1 MSRLE
6 RRKDLLV
13 AVAALVGLAVT
24 APFSPDHA
32 LPQWD
37 DLVLAVV
44 GVWAAWRCARLT
56 RAMGRRD
63 RLPWQVLGTS
73 SLLFATASLLTGV
86 GLAGERGGLGVGD
99 LLVMLAALGPA
110 LTSALLGGRV
120 RGTRWPILVI
130 DGLLATVALVV
141 VADVLVLSPALRPGA
156 VAGDLQPLV
165 LVYGIYPAV
174 AMGVVGALCSVT
186 TAAVKRSATGMV
198 VMTGLLGLASALLA
212 VHIVQPGRGWAA
224 AADVAIV
231 LALVCGVRV
240 VALAAAHQRAGRAA
254 EEAPVINPAGGAVV
268 VGALVGVPVTVLTA
282 LAFSIPLHPGALACT
297 AVLIALLLLRMV
309 ERIQDSGRVREDLL
323 RSEQDFRGLVEAS
336 SDGVAIVDAELR
348 LEFTSPAAR
357 TLLGV
362 RDTDPHP
369 VLLALL
375 HEEDRT
381 RVRLELTA
389 TVGEVTPAL
398 HLRVPSAG
406 GEPRELE
413 VTHHERPGSGR
424 RVLHLRDVTTRR
436 RRERELERMAF
447 TDHLT
452 GLPNRAMLFQEMA
465 AMSAVAGD
473 RCILVIDLD
482 GFKAVNDTAGH
493 ESGDLLLVE
502 VARRLQGLLRT
513 DDLVAR
519 LGGDEFAV
527 LMAGQEDAAV
537 EAAERVVDVLAH
549 PFRVG
554 DRTFSVGA
562 SVGLCRVHPGGGQL
576 AFRQADDA
584 LRAAKQA
591 GKGCWRVHTED
602 RVAQAA
608 ATSDVAAA
616 LADGE
621 VQLRFDL
628 IANGDTGN
636 LSALHAEPVWVH
648 GELGVLP
655 APELWAAAERQGQT
669 AALQQWL
676 LTQACVDVAGIND
689 SLLVAVDLPAG
700 LVHADELPG
709 EVTAA
714 LATAGLAP
722 HRLTLCFTEEVLQTS
737 SAALIPA
744 LHTVHEAGVRLGL
757 DDYGMGSTLWSQ
769 LARLPVDVVM
779 VDVRNLAAP
788 GDSERTLRLLTAI
801 ARSARTFDVD
811 TVAKHVGSSDMLGE
825 LRSQGL
831 VAVSGPVLPVGLTA
845 PQVAAVLRHPAAPV
859 VAPLPVPRPRASV

>member
-1 MSRLE
+1 VTGSGPPRVGPAL
-6 RRKDLLV
+6 
-13 AVAALVGLAVT
+13 AAGLATLAVT
-24 APFSPDHA
+24 LPFSAPDGTGR
-32 LPQWD
+32 QWD

-44 GVWAAWRCARLT
+44 AFGAAWRST
-56 RAMGRRD
+56 RVLRGLGTEDRRT
-63 RLPWQVLGTS
+63 WQLLVLGAV
-73 SLLFATASLLTGV
+73 LF
-86 GLAGERGGLGVGD
+86 GLAGLVTGLGVSPAFGEVGLGD
-99 LLVMLAALGPA
+99 VLLIVSACVPPVVCALLAVRVRR
-110 LTSALLGGRV
+110 TRWSALL
-120 RGTRWPILVI
+120 I
-130 DGLLATVALVV
+130 DGLAVTLAMLTI
-141 VADVLVLSPALRPGA
+141 ADVLVLSPALHAGVVPVAVEPLSVAYACYAA
-156 VAGDLQPLV
+156 VAVGL
-165 LVYGIYPAV
+165 A
-174 AMGVVGALCSVT
+174 GALCTVS
-186 TAAVKRSATGMV
+186 TAALRRSA
-198 VMTGLLGLASALLA
+198 VMMIAVTGLLAVAALLLALSLVEPGHAVQALGDLACVLAMEAGFLAVRRAPRRAGRPREEGPQVNPAGLAITLGALFGLPVTLVALA
-212 VHIVQPGRGWAA
+212 VSDRPVPR
-224 AADVAIV
+224 
-231 LALVCGVRV
+231 LALVGC
-240 VALAAAHQRAGRAA
+240 AA
-254 EEAPVINPAGGAVV
+254 VIM
-268 VGALVGVPVTVLTA
+268 
-282 LAFSIPLHPGALACT
+282 
-297 AVLIALLLLRMV
+297 LLLLRMRM
-309 ERIQDSGRVREDLL
+309 RIRDSGQLSESLV
-323 RSEQDFRGLVEAS
+323 RSEEDFRGLVEAS
-336 SDGVAIVDAELR
+336 SDGVAIVDADLR

-362 RDTDPHP
+362 RDSEPHP
-369 VLLALL
+369 VLLDLL
-375 HEEDRT
+375 HEEDRG

-398 HLRVPSAG
+398 QLRVHSVG
-406 GEPRELE
+406 GEPRDLE

-452 GLPNRAMLFQEMA
+452 RLPNRALLFQEMA
-465 AMSAVAGD
+465 TTSPAD
-473 RCILVIDLD
+473 RCLLVLDLD

-527 LMAGQEDAAV
+527 LMSGDEEAAV
-537 EAAERVVDVLAH
+537 EAAERVVDVLAQ
-549 PFRVG
+549 PYRVG
-554 DRTFSVGA
+554 GRSFSVGA

-576 AFRQADDA
+576 AFRQADTA

-628 IANGDTGN
+628 IANGDTGV
-636 LSALHAEPVWVH
+636 LSAVHAEPVWVH

-669 AALQQWL
+669 AALQQWM
-676 LTQACVDVAGIND
+676 LTRACLDIAGID
-689 SLLVAVDLPAG
+689 DRLLVAVDLPAG

-757 DDYGMGSTLWSQ
+757 DDYGMGATLWSQ

-779 VDVRNLAAP
+779 VDIRNLAAR
-788 GDSERTLRLLTAI
+788 GDPERTLQLMTAI
-801 ARSARTFDVD
+801 ARGARTFDVD
-811 TVAKHVGSSDMLGE
+811 TVAKHIASTDVLEE
-825 LRSQGL
+825 LRTQGL
-831 VAVSGPVLPVGLTA
+831 VAVSGPVLPTGLTA
-845 PQVAAVLRHPAAPV
+845 AQVAAVLRHPAAPV
-859 VAPLPVPRPRASV
+859 VAPISVPRPRAGV